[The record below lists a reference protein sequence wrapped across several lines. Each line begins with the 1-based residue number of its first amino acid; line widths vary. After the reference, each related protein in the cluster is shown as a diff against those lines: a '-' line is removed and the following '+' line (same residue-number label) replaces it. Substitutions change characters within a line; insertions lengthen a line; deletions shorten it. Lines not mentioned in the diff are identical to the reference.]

1 MKKYILAIGVLSLL
15 SVTSCNESELE
26 LGPYNSVTTSQAF
39 DTPADFDNAARGMYA
54 RNVGGL
60 SGLAGGA
67 YYAGSL
73 ISLPDIMADNA
84 IISRTGRL
92 SNRFFHEWRYTADG
106 AWDLW
111 TQGYSSIRRA
121 NGILANIDK
130 LTAGIAK
137 DNARGE
143 ALAVRALA
151 HFDMVRLYGKGF
163 VQASESDLGVPFV
176 TSIDPSL
183 KPARETVKSNYQ
195 KIEADLLEATK
206 LVGTG
211 NGIYRFNKSSA
222 FALLSR
228 LYLYNQQWQKCV
240 DAATESLKLS
250 SSPGSITNFAA
261 IWKDA
266 SNDGVLLK
274 LQVVDKDA
282 LSPGVEYSQSSASGV
297 RSEYVIDFDFLQLY
311 KSNDVRRNAYVGS
324 STFGGFKYNNVIKYF
339 GRATGNAN
347 VVDPKV
353 LRVAEVLLNRAE
365 ALAQLNKDADALKD
379 LNALRAARYTGFVA
393 ADNQE
398 TGTALKKEIDLQRRL
413 ELAFEGHR
421 FFDLKRKGLP
431 VNRSTKGDR
440 FDGTGLTYVF
450 KTLEAT
456 DFRFQLPLPTNE
468 IRTNTNIVQN
478 PGGY

>member
-1 MKKYILAIGVLSLL
+1 MKKYILTIGVISLL
-15 SVTSCNESELE
+15 SITSCSEKELE
-26 LGPYNSVTTSQAF
+26 LGPYNSVTVSQAF
-39 DTPADFDNAARGMYA
+39 DTPADFDNAARGMYS

-67 YYAGSL
+67 YYAGSA
-73 ISLPDIMADNA
+73 ISLPDIMSDNA
-84 IISRTGRL
+84 IMSRTGRL
-92 SNRFFHEWRYTADG
+92 SNRFFHEWRYNADG

-111 TQGYSSIRRA
+111 TQAYSTIRRA
-121 NGILANIDK
+121 NGILVNIDK
-130 LTAGIAK
+130 LPAGTAK
-137 DNARGE
+137 DNAKGE

-151 HFDMVRLYGKGF
+151 HFDIVRLYGKGF
-163 VQASESDLGVPFV
+163 AQASATDLGVPFV
-176 TSIDPSL
+176 TSIDASL
-183 KPARETVKSNYQ
+183 KPTRETVKSNYQ
-195 KIEADLLEATK
+195 KIEADLLDATK
-206 LVGTG
+206 LVGSG
-211 NGIYRFNKSSA
+211 NGIYRFNKAST

-228 LYLYNQQWQKCV
+228 LYLYTEQWQKCI
-240 DAATESLKLS
+240 DAATESLKIN
-250 SSPGSITNFAA
+250 SSPGSLVNFAGV
-261 IWKDA
+261 WRDA
-266 SNDGVLLK
+266 NNDGVLLK
-274 LQVVDKDA
+274 LQIVDKDGV
-282 LSPGVEYSQSSASGV
+282 SPGVEYSQSSASGV

-311 KSNDVRRNAYVGS
+311 KSNDVRKNAYVGS

-365 ALAQLNKDADALKD
+365 ASAQLNKDVDALKD

-398 TGTALKKEIDLQRRL
+398 TGAALKKEIDLQRRL

-431 VNRSTKGDR
+431 VSRSGKGDR
-440 FDGTGLTYVF
+440 FDGTGLTYGF

-456 DFRFQLPLPTNE
+456 DFKFQLPIPTNE
-468 IRTNTNIVQN
+468 IRSNPNVVQN

>member
-1 MKKYILAIGVLSLL
+1 MKKYILTIGVISLL
-15 SVTSCNESELE
+15 SVTSCSDSELE
-26 LGPYNSVTTSQAF
+26 LGPYNSVTISQAF

-60 SGLAGGA
+60 SGLAGGV
-67 YYAGSL
+67 YYAGSA

-84 IISRTGRL
+84 IMSRTGRL
-92 SNRFFHEWRYTADG
+92 SNRFFHEWRYNADG

-111 TQGYSSIRRA
+111 TQAYSSIRRA
-121 NGILANIDK
+121 NGILSNIDK
-130 LTAGIAK
+130 LPAGAAK
-137 DNARGE
+137 DNAKGE

-151 HFDMVRLYGKGF
+151 HFDLVRLYGKGF
-163 VQASESDLGVPFV
+163 VQASASDLGVPFV
-176 TSIDPSL
+176 TLTDPSL
-183 KPARETVKSNYQ
+183 KPERETVKSNYQ

-206 LVGTG
+206 LVGSG

-228 LYLYNQQWQKCV
+228 LYLYSEQWQKCI
-240 DAATESLKLS
+240 DAATESLKINTSPS
-250 SSPGSITNFAA
+250 SIANFAGV
-261 IWKDA
+261 WKDA

-311 KSNDVRRNAYVGS
+311 KSNDIRKSAYIGS

-365 ALAQLNKDADALKD
+365 ASAQLNKDADALKD
-379 LNALRAARYTGFVA
+379 LNTLRAARYTGFVA

-398 TGTALKKEIDLQRRL
+398 TGVALKKEVDLQRRL

-431 VNRSTKGDR
+431 VVRSAKGDR
-440 FDGTGLTYVF
+440 FDGTGLTYGF
-450 KTLEAT
+450 RNLEAT
-456 DFRFQLPLPTNE
+456 DFRFQLPIPSIE
-468 IRTNTNIVQN
+468 IRTNPNVVQN